1 MASRDKL
8 RYKVAK
14 GVNMNCINGCKPNI
28 DYPCQWHYRLIGEDR
43 SAIMEAIHST
53 VDVGICVITEGN
65 ASSGGRYLSLNL
77 EIRVD
82 NEAERLRLYQV
93 FSNHPA
99 IRVVI

>member
-1 MASRDKL
+1 
-8 RYKVAK
+8 
-14 GVNMNCINGCKPNI
+14 MNLNNGCKPNI
-28 DYPCQWHYRLIGEDR
+28 EYPCQWHYRLIGEDR
-43 SAIMEAIHST
+43 SAIMEAINT
-53 VDVGICVITEGN
+53 AVDMSFCVVSEGN

-82 NEAERLRLYQV
+82 NEAERLRLYQL